1 MVVLHDAVIVGR
13 IVGVYGVRGWVKVF
27 SETQPREGI
36 LNYKPLFIATGAHW
50 QPLAVEAGKQSGKS
64 IILKC
69 QDIDDRDAAQTLV
82 GKSLA
87 IDADQLPKLD
97 PGEYYWSQ
105 LLGLEVVN
113 LQGEPLGKVD
123 HLLETGANDVLVLAG
138 ERERLLPYVPQV
150 VKQVDLA
157 QGRMTVDWGADF

>member
-1 MVVLHDAVIVGR
+1 MVVHDAVILGR
-13 IVGVYGVRGWVKVF
+13 IVGVYGIKGWVKVF

-36 LNYKPLFIATGAHW
+36 LNYQPLYIADGDSW
-50 QPLAVEAGKQSGKS
+50 QPLAVETGRLSGKS

-69 QDIDDRDAAQTLV
+69 QGVDDRDAAQGLV
-82 GKSLA
+82 GRALA
-87 IDADQLPKLD
+87 IDADQLPQLD

-113 LQGEPLGKVD
+113 LQGEPLGRVD
-123 HLLETGANDVLVLAG
+123 HLLETGANDVLVLEG
-138 ERERLLPYVPQV
+138 ERQRLVPYVPQV
-150 VKQVDLA
+150 VKQVDLV